1 MRRGIGRQER
11 SHGSIPPAMARSA
24 AGSAAW
30 PRPGGMLAGG
40 APLTAGSLTL
50 LLAVAIAGAWFA
62 PGSPAKLSAAAPVS
76 AGGRQD
82 PLLDR
87 WLAAVSHHAPG
98 REDAETLLIGSWPI
112 RDVEAVIDGA
122 RNGRLADGPDRN
134 ALLLRGALLHT
145 DIARF
150 GPSPPAGRPDV
161 ALARDGRY
169 EGMASS
175 IHWDFARAFLDQ
187 VSPHPS
193 KDPGVRLWYR
203 AVAAHMVSEAR
214 LGDAVSHLRRA
225 VRLLPADRDIL
236 FAVGC
241 MRESLA
247 APDRQAVMDAVRQP
261 ALPSMGRF
269 GITDGPIDGPSAEVG
284 SASDELG
291 KAERAFRAALDV
303 DPAFADAR
311 LHLGRVLGLRG
322 QARTAADELARI
334 PESSEPVLRYC
345 AALFLGRQHEALGDP
360 AAARDDYRRAA
371 ALYPR
376 AQSPH
381 LATSALAR
389 RSGDRTGANAAIAP
403 LLALPAD
410 AAARDDPW
418 WAYGRGPRN
427 GDELVREMYRVLGGG
442 TR

>member
-1 MRRGIGRQER
+1 
-11 SHGSIPPAMARSA
+11 
-24 AGSAAW
+24 
-30 PRPGGMLAGG
+30 MLAGG
-40 APLTAGSLTL
+40 APLTVAPLTL
-50 LLAVAIAGAWFA
+50 LLVVAIAGAWCA

-76 AGGRQD
+76 AGGQQAPRRQD

-87 WLAAVSHHAPG
+87 WLAAVSRHAPG
-98 REDAETLLIGSWPI
+98 REDADTLLIGSWPI
-112 RDVEAVIDGA
+112 RDVEAVLDGA
-122 RNGRLADGPDRN
+122 RNGRQADRPDLN

-150 GPSPPAGRPDV
+150 GPSPPGGRPDV

-169 EGMASS
+169 EGTASS
-175 IHWDFARAFLDQ
+175 VHWDFARAFLDQ

-225 VRLLPADRDIL
+225 VQLLPADRDIL

-247 APDRQAVMDAVRQP
+247 APDRQAVMDAMRQP
-261 ALPSMGRF
+261 PPLSRGRF
-269 GITDGPIDGPSAEVG
+269 GNVDGPSPEVG

-334 PESSEPVLRYC
+334 PESSEPVLRYY
-345 AALFLGRQHEALGDP
+345 AALLLGRQHEALGDR

-389 RSGDRTGANAAIAP
+389 RSGDRAGANAAIAP

-427 GDELVREMYRVLGGG
+427 GDDLVREMYRVLGGG
-442 TR
+442 AR

>member
-1 MRRGIGRQER
+1 
-11 SHGSIPPAMARSA
+11 
-24 AGSAAW
+24 
-30 PRPGGMLAGG
+30 MLAGG
-40 APLTAGSLTL
+40 APLIVGPLTL
-50 LLAVAIAGAWFA
+50 LLAVATVGAWFA
-62 PGSPAKLSAAAPVS
+62 PGSPAKLSAAALAS
-76 AGGRQD
+76 AGGQQTARRQA

-87 WLAAVSHHAPG
+87 WLAAVSRHAPG
-98 REDAETLLIGSWPI
+98 QDDAETILIGSWPI
-112 RDVEAVIDGA
+112 RDLETVIDGA
-122 RNGRLADGPDRN
+122 RSGRLADRPYLN
-134 ALLLRGALLHT
+134 PLLLRGALLHT

-150 GPSPPAGRPDV
+150 GPSPPGGRQDV

-169 EGMASS
+169 EGTASS
-175 IHWDFARAFLDQ
+175 VHWDFARAFLDEI
-187 VSPHPS
+187 SPHPAT
-193 KDPGVRLWYR
+193 DPAVRLWYR

-225 VRLLPADRDIL
+225 VQLLPADRDIL
-236 FAVGC
+236 FAIGC

-247 APDRQAVMDAVRQP
+247 APDRQAVMDAMRQP
-261 ALPSMGRF
+261 APLSRGRF
-269 GITDGPIDGPSAEVG
+269 GNMDGPSDGRSPEVG
-284 SASDELG
+284 SAPDELR
-291 KAERAFRAALDV
+291 KAEKAFRAALDV

-322 QARTAADELARI
+322 QARAAADELARI
-334 PESSEPVLRYC
+334 PEWSEPVLRYC

-360 AAARDDYRRAA
+360 AAAHEDYRRAA

-389 RSGDRTGANAAIAP
+389 RSGDRAGANAAIAP

-418 WAYGRGPRN
+418 WAYGRSPRN
-427 GDELVREMYRVLGGG
+427 ADELVREMYRVLGGG